1 MQSRTLQE
9 EAAIMMS
16 GISNMNASTYTN
28 IVSNNVGSGKIC
40 VPVSPSMVAYS
51 QFEHVQGV
59 AVSDGQTGVNINK
72 VEILNRLIDQ
82 LVTMKQTPP
91 VSNISE
97 DDSGMTESQ
106 VDVLI
111 NDCQSKIKDAIALA
125 EANPYS
131 LPGAPLPQTGIIFNI
146 NA

>member
-1 MQSRTLQE
+1 
-9 EAAIMMS
+9 MMS

-28 IVSNNVGSGKIC
+28 FVSNNVGSGKIC

-59 AVSDGQTGVNINK
+59 AVSDGQAGVDIDK

-82 LVTMKQTPP
+82 LVSMKQNPP
-91 VSNISE
+91 VPSISE
-97 DDSGMTESQ
+97 DETGMTENQ

-111 NDCQSKIKDAIALA
+111 NDCQSKIQDAAA
-125 EANPYS
+125 RMESNPYT
-131 LPGAPLPQTGIIFNI
+131 LPGAPLPQTGIIFDI